1 MPAPTQEQL
10 VNIARILNSFYPEKW
25 AFTGSV
31 ALVLQAKVS
40 QVSSG
45 IWPGDLDIIIDTDQF
60 DTAVMLL
67 ASKLGIRLRACPSP
81 RDVHAEIEY
90 QEVGID
96 ILHPAAERGDLS
108 NITRMKLD
116 GVQVNVVG
124 LSALRERLVARTR
137 DWGGN
142 KQEQAQSDL
151 EVINKIAHAR
161 GY

>member
-1 MPAPTQEQL
+1 MPAPTQNQL
-10 VNIARILNSFYPEKW
+10 VAIARVLNRFYPEKW
-25 AFTGSV
+25 AITGSV

-67 ASKLGIRLRACPSP
+67 ASKLGVELKECPGP
-81 RDVHAEIEY
+81 RDVHAEIKYE
-90 QEVGID
+90 EVGID
-96 ILHPAAERGDLS
+96 LLHPGAERGDLS

-124 LSALRERLVARTR
+124 LSALRARLVMRID

-142 KQEQAQSDL
+142 KQDQAREDL
-151 EVINKIAHAR
+151 QVIDKVAEAR